1 MISISILNFFEIVI
15 LILRNSK
22 NFFSSKFFCLSNDE
36 VFDWKKDKEWRQ
48 EESQLEPVTEMG
60 RRGGRERS

>member
-1 MISISILNFFEIVI
+1 MISISILNFLKLISILEIPKFFFF
-15 LILRNSK
+15 K
-22 NFFSSKFFCLSNDE
+22 NFLSLNDE

-60 RRGGRERS
+60 RRGGREAL